1 MTTTTLY
8 VENGEIILADDRI
21 SIQDKAQREKM
32 LLLGSGIFLLLYGV
46 NSLWSFQN
54 SGDSFEQSR
63 LWIGALSVLLA
74 LVQIGRILRQSTACE
89 IPLDTIKQF
98 RFQSNMLGD
107 ETLVLKLNNGLRR
120 TIRVSAPVTNDL
132 QTYFSEKG
140 L

>member
-1 MTTTTLY
+1 MSTTTLH
-8 VENGEIILADDRI
+8 VENGEIILADDKI
-21 SIQDKAQREKM
+21 SIQDKAKKEKM
-32 LLLGSGIFLLLYGV
+32 LLLVSGSFLLLYGV

-54 SGDSFEQSR
+54 SVDSLEQSR

-74 LVQIGRILRQSTACE
+74 LVQIVRTLRQSTTSE
-89 IPLDTIKQF
+89 IPLSTIKQF
-98 RFQSNMLGD
+98 RFRSNIMGE

-132 QTYFSEKG
+132 LAYLLEKG